1 MTSKDND
8 IKGKLEPTGTNGEAQ
23 LITGRVIDLSVAI
36 SLKRIADKLTV
47 IANALQRPRR

>member
-1 MTSKDND
+1 MTKKDLTD
-8 IKGKLEPTGTNGEAQ
+8 QIEPTGTNGEAQ
-23 LITGRVIDLSVAI
+23 LITGRQIDLSVAI